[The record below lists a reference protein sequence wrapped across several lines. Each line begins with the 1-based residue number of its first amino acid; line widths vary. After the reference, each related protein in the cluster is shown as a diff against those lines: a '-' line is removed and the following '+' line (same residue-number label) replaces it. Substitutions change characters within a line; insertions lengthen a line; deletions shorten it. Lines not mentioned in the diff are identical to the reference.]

1 MAHWQEHL
9 PVRMLEVDYE
19 RTVLDLPAVARELI
33 DWIGL
38 PGDDRCVEFHTTARP
53 IRTASVSQVRQP
65 VYARS
70 VDRWQ
75 NYEPLLPELFERLGP
90 S

>member
-19 RTVLDLPAVARELI
+19 RTVLDLPAVARGLI

-38 PGDDRCVEFHTTARP
+38 PGDDR
-53 IRTASVSQVRQP
+53 
-65 VYARS
+65 
-70 VDRWQ
+70 
-75 NYEPLLPELFERLGP
+75 
-90 S
+90 